1 MKFKFS
7 LLILT
12 ILISGTIFG
21 SQASAF
27 EIDSKFNTASDDFT
41 LVQNF
46 NKEITITPAEFEKI
60 KAELAPTKYP
70 IIDQNG
76 KHYIQFGSNA
86 GQTPFVRNI
95 LGIDTN
101 NAELANWLQNDASVT
116 FAVYKVPKNK
126 PANENLYVGEAGEKI
141 TNLDDLSLE
150 TTDKIL
156 IQAIFEIKAGTNQ
169 ALLAKLNVNNADIF
183 NQTSA
188 EDFPHKI
195 SQYGEQN
202 AVYPGAPRDMLVITA
217 GVSAT
222 IDKPEP
228 PKPEE
233 PKPAEENKPKE
244 MREDKKPLTKAPNT
258 GSKKIDFSPIAGI
271 LTTATTLYFAGRKF
285 LK

>member
-1 MKFKFS
+1 MKIKLFLALFATS
-7 LLILT
+7 AISIIL
-12 ILISGTIFG
+12 
-21 SQASAF
+21 SQSANALTV
-27 EIDSKFNTASDDFT
+27 DAKFNTKNDGFS

-46 NKEITITPAEFEKI
+46 NKEITITPEEFEKI
-60 KAELAPTKYP
+60 KTELAPTKYP

-95 LGIDTN
+95 LGIGTN
-101 NAELANWLQNDASVT
+101 NAELAKWLQNDASVT

-156 IQAIFEIKAGTNQ
+156 IQAIFEIKAGSNP
-169 ALLAKLNVNNADIF
+169 ALLAKLGVDNADIF
-183 NQTSA
+183 NETSA

-195 SQYGEQN
+195 SQYGEIN
-202 AVYPGAPRDMLVITA
+202 AVYPGAARDMLVITA
-217 GVSAT
+217 GVSAK

-228 PKPEE
+228 PKPEPTKE
-233 PKPAEENKPKE
+233 ERRAEEA
-244 MREDKKPLTKAPNT
+244 KKPFLKSPDT
-258 GSKKIDFSPIAGI
+258 GSKKIDFSPITGI
-271 LTTATTLYFAGRKF
+271 LASAAALYLAGKKI